1 MYGQRLRELRKKHK
15 KTQAEIGKLLGT
27 DQSGYSK
34 IENDIHSLPISL
46 LGTLA
51 NYYGISIDELL
62 EHEPAN
68 PKTDKEKAIDILRE
82 YEIAYKNDNQTISF
96 LLPQNVTYEIPLDK
110 LPTIVKEIEVKCNDT
125 LNETKRQVFKSL
137 LITYLSE
144 DLDTEQNNYTD
155 YTTST
160 KTHKKAE
167 EL

>member
-68 PKTDKEKAIDILRE
+68 PKTDKEKAIDILRK

-110 LPTIVKEIEVKCNDT
+110 LPT
-125 LNETKRQVFKSL
+125 TKRQVFKSL

>member
-1 MYGQRLRELRKKHK
+1 M
-15 KTQAEIGKLLGT
+15 
-27 DQSGYSK
+27 
-34 IENDIHSLPISL
+34 

-110 LPTIVKEIEVKCNDT
+110 LPTIVKEIEIKCNDT

-155 YTTST
+155 Y
-160 KTHKKAE
+160 
-167 EL
+167 L